1 MNAVRLAL
9 DHLWQSSLIVAVLAA
24 TAALWRH
31 KRAGTRYALWF
42 AASLK
47 FAIPFAALSSLGAAL
62 GARMA
67 VHVPQ
72 PAPDRILSI
81 VTTAIVTDTPTAPA
95 SAAPSALGF
104 VTMPRVVLALW
115 ITGTLVALAVF
126 ALQWLRARRLASM
139 SVPLSD
145 GREVR
150 LLRNLEAGLGPS
162 RPLSVR
168 LSSAAIEPGIFGIT
182 RPVLLWPAS
191 MSAHLSDAQ
200 IEAVLLHEL
209 SHVRRHDNLTAFF
222 HAVVQSL
229 FWFHPLVWWVG
240 ARLVHER
247 ERACDEDVVRLGR
260 DRQVY
265 AESLLKTCQFC
276 LEAPVTCMA
285 GVTGS
290 DLKRRVSNIMSAPVG
305 GVLGRG
311 TRLAIGLVVIAAVAV
326 PIVGGAAQVPQ
337 STPGALALP
346 DPAKRFDA
354 ASVRQNKTGER
365 GASAQTG
372 KGVVTERN
380 MTLRDMLVQAFR
392 IQPDQLIGGPEW
404 LGNDRF
410 DLLAKTDLSTPDPE
424 LLVMLQGLLIDRFG
438 MKVHVETRSL
448 PIYSMVLARND
459 GTLGPSL
466 KTAECETYTTGQ
478 GCGGPSGAPGNAM
491 FRQQEDVVGGSGR
504 SGPPPSGAGGGRVAG
519 PPAGGGGGGLMRI
532 TEDTGRGGAGGGNRG
547 ASMMTKGITMPGF
560 AGMISRTVGRMVF
573 DRTGLQGRYDLTL
586 RFRFPG
592 QTSDDADAPPEIFT
606 ALQEQLGL
614 KLEATRGPVD
624 VLVIDS
630 AARPVND
637 DFVLPD
643 QQNAPP
649 PPARTP

>member
-1 MNAVRLAL
+1 MNALRLAL
-9 DHLWQSSLIVAVLAA
+9 DHLWQSSLIVAVLAS
-24 TAALWRH
+24 TAALWRR
-31 KRAGTRYALWF
+31 KRAGTRFALWF

-47 FAIPFAALSSLGAAL
+47 FAVPFAVLSSFGAAL
-62 GARMA
+62 GARMSW
-67 VHVPQ
+67 HVPQ
-72 PAPDRILSI
+72 PAPDVVMSVVTTSI
-81 VTTAIVTDTPTAPA
+81 VTSSSPSAATAAD
-95 SAAPSALGF
+95 SAAPVV
-104 VTMPRVVLALW
+104 VTLPRVL
-115 ITGTLVALAVF
+115 LAVWLAGAVAALMIF
-126 ALQWLRARRLASM
+126 AAQWLRTRRLALASK
-139 SVPLSD
+139 PLDD

-150 LLRNLEAGLGPS
+150 LLRRLESATGAT
-162 RPLSVR
+162 RPLSIR
-168 LSSAAIEPGIFGIT
+168 LSSASIEPGVFGIL

-191 MSAHLSDAQ
+191 MSAQLSDAQ
-200 IEAVLLHEL
+200 IETVLLHEL
-209 SHVRRHDNLTAFF
+209 SHVRRHDNLTAFL
-222 HAVVQSL
+222 HAIVQSV

-290 DLKRRVSNIMSAPVG
+290 DLKRRVTNIMSAPIG
-305 GVLGRG
+305 SALGRG
-311 TRLAIGLVVIAAVAV
+311 SRLAVAV
-326 PIVGGAAQVPQ
+326 AVLVTFLIPIVGGAAQVPQ
-337 STPGALALP
+337 STPGSLTLP
-346 DPAKRFDA
+346 DAAKRFDA

-380 MTLRDMLVQAFR
+380 MTLRDMLVQSFR
-392 IQPDQLIGGPEW
+392 IQPDQLIGGPDW

-424 LLVMLQGLLIDRFG
+424 LLVMLQRLLIDRFG
-438 MKVHVETRSL
+438 LKVHVETRSL
-448 PIYSMVLARND
+448 PIYAMVLARND

-466 KTAECETYTTGQ
+466 KVSESQGQ
-478 GCGGPSGAPGNAM
+478 NTNFQLRGGGPGAA
-491 FRQQEDVVGGSGR
+491 GR
-504 SGPPPSGAGGGRVAG
+504 AGGPPPA
-519 PPAGGGGGGLMRI
+519 AGGGGGMMTMNVGPGGP
-532 TEDTGRGGAGGGNRG
+532 GRAGGGSPGSN
-547 ASMMTKGITMPGF
+547 MMAGGVTMPAF
-560 AGMISRTVGRMVF
+560 AGMISRTGGRMVF
-573 DRTGLQGRYDLTL
+573 DRTGLQGRYDVSL

-624 VLVIDS
+624 VLAIDS
-630 AARPVND
+630 ATRPVND